1 MWYNIYKTHKGKVSY
16 IACIV
21 IFAVIFSSFLT
32 FWILSFIISF
42 LCNLFC
48 QLSKI
53 PSDKFFMFPLLCPI
67 LSWFYSLPLYPLMGM
82 GILRPIIEEHW
93 LWLLILG
100 DSHLFWER
108 NSPTWAFFWLL
119 TFYCKQEASAR
130 WHFQHSSRK
139 SQLHHRAHQVYFLLS
154 PLSHVIVLLN
164 ILSLCKKNPLP
175 PISNNAFFTFF

>member
-16 IACIV
+16 IACTV

-108 NSPTWAFFWLL
+108 NAPTWAFFCCYIGGQETTTVVLILL
-119 TFYCKQEASAR
+119 YRGMQDALPLCSPILESHPAHPFKKKKKKITFQN
-130 WHFQHSSRK
+130 
-139 SQLHHRAHQVYFLLS
+139 FLL
-154 PLSHVIVLLN
+154 VLLN
-164 ILSLCKKNPLP
+164 NFEGL
-175 PISNNAFFTFF
+175 